1 MSSQAR
7 KRVVTVSQ
15 KEGKKLFYLSMPFIL
30 LVFVFSYLPLYGWIY
45 AFFDYK
51 PGYKLFDTEFKG
63 FFFFKMLLSDPMT
76 VDEVKRVMSNTL
88 GMSVLSL
95 VVQILPLIF
104 AVFLVEIKFEPL
116 KKAVQTLTT
125 LPNFLSW
132 PLVYAFAFSMFS
144 ESDGFIN
151 KFLLHLHIIEE
162 PISLLVSSDHVWL
175 TQTAYLAWKTIGWTA
190 IIYIAAVTSI
200 DSELYEAAR
209 IDGAGRFRV
218 MRYITIPHLMP
229 TFFVL
234 MLLSVAN
241 FLNNGLEQ
249 YLIFQNALN
258 KDSIEV
264 LDLYVYNIGIRNGM
278 SGYNYSFATAVG
290 ILKSVV
296 SVALLFSVNYASKKV
311 RGEGI
316 I

>member
-1 MSSQAR
+1 MSSTASS
-7 KRVVTVSQ
+7 KTVTVSA
-15 KEGKKLFYLSMPFIL
+15 KEGKKLFYMAMPFIA
-30 LVFVFSYLPLYGWIY
+30 LVFVFNYLPLYGWLY

-51 PGYKLFDTEFKG
+51 LGHKLFDSEFKG
-63 FFFFKMLLSDPMT
+63 FFFFKMILSDPIT
-76 VDEVKRVMSNTL
+76 VDEVKRIMSNTL
-88 GMSVLSL
+88 GISFLSL
-95 VVQILPLIF
+95 LVQVLPLIF
-104 AVFLVEIKFEPL
+104 ALFLVEMKFEPL
-116 KKAVQTLTT
+116 KKVVQTLTT

-151 KFLLHLHIIEE
+151 KLLIRLHIIDD
-162 PISLLVSSDHVWL
+162 PISFLVSSNHVWL

-200 DSELYEAAR
+200 DNELYEAAR
-209 IDGAGRFRV
+209 IDGAGRFRI
-218 MRYITIPHLMP
+218 MWSITVPHLMP

-234 MLLSVAN
+234 MMLSVAN
-241 FLNNGLEQ
+241 FLNNGLDQ
-249 YLIFQNALN
+249 YLVFQNAMN
-258 KDSIEV
+258 TDSIEV
-264 LDLYVYNIGIRNGM
+264 LDLYVYNVGIRNGM

-296 SVALLFSVNYASKKV
+296 SIVLLFSVNYASKKV